1 MAVSAA
7 QHLNGLA
14 NTKSARRTW
23 VVFGGSGG
31 LMVVDEA
38 EFIVFRLSAAHNLAG
53 VPMCRAE
60 RRASGLHDLSHCR
73 PVWLLFS
80 WLAGVAAFS
89 TTS

>member
-1 MAVSAA
+1 M
-7 QHLNGLA
+7 
-14 NTKSARRTW
+14 
-23 VVFGGSGG
+23 
-31 LMVVDEA
+31 MVDEA
-38 EFIVFRLSAAHNLAG
+38 EFIVFRLPAAHNLAG

-89 TTS
+89 TTQISATCLESGGSLFSLLPLFLEFFY